1 MEEEVFALKHKE
13 DSEEAGQRATQYAR
27 NGLREK
33 VKEARICQRK
43 KLIIKIMNTNIIVN
57 IIYFLNEFRN
67 GFWV

>member
-43 KLIIKIMNTNIIVN
+43 KLIIKIMNRFI
-57 IIYFLNEFRN
+57 L
-67 GFWV
+67 